1 VALWVPSVMATP
13 RTGSSP
19 RNRTRP
25 ADNRAQA
32 GPLARPDGSPLR
44 IAVVEDEP
52 LISMGLETI
61 LAEHGAIVVSSTGLG
76 SSALVD
82 ALEHRP
88 DVVVMDIV
96 LFGGLDGVEAARLV
110 HDRVGT
116 AVVFVSA
123 WADDAAT
130 RARVAALKGPEL
142 LAKPVQPDQLI
153 AAIRRAC
160 GIDA

>member
-1 VALWVPSVMATP
+1 M
-13 RTGSSP
+13 
-19 RNRTRP
+19 
-25 ADNRAQA
+25 
-32 GPLARPDGSPLR
+32 
-44 IAVVEDEP
+44 VEDEP

>member
-1 VALWVPSVMATP
+1 M
-13 RTGSSP
+13 
-19 RNRTRP
+19 
-25 ADNRAQA
+25 
-32 GPLARPDGSPLR
+32 
-44 IAVVEDEP
+44 VEDEP

-61 LAEHGAIVVSSTGLG
+61 LAEHGATIVSSTGLG

-130 RARVAALKGPEL
+130 RARVAALNGPEL
-142 LAKPVQPDQLI
+142 LAKPVQPDQLV

-160 GIDA
+160 GIDG